1 MAETSSKTNFLQYI
15 AELTKIFKDTKKY
28 YYDIQEYDLVIKGI
42 QDEYN
47 TIEQQLKAKKK
58 ELDRANTDY
67 ETARLK
73 LIEKQGELQEIFS
86 KRVINPRIQSIPKR
100 VNGFVPRDSY
110 DSRAGHS
117 HREDNRPRNYR
128 NPKDIPCRNG
138 TSCVRRDCKFSHP
151 E

>member
-1 MAETSSKTNFLQYI
+1 MAESSSKTNLSEYFS
-15 AELTKIFKDTKKY
+15 ELSKITSEIDER
-28 YYDIQEYDLVIKGI
+28 DVVIKKI

-47 TIEQQLKAKKK
+47 IIEQQLKAKKK

-73 LIEKQGELQEIFS
+73 LMEKQGELQEIFS

-110 DSRAGHS
+110 DSRANHS
-117 HREDNRPRNYR
+117 HTEDNRPRNYR

-138 TSCVRRDCKFSHP
+138 TSCARRNCKFSHP